1 MQQADFSEHAPG
13 RFVQSPEGYWT
24 FVPHPLPPK
33 LEFDLQTIRLLS
45 EANRGLGELAGV
57 GQTLPNPHL
66 LIGPFLRR
74 EAIFSSRI
82 EGTTATAEELLLF
95 EALPTEEPRTPDA
108 REVAN
113 YVKALEYGLQRL
125 KNLPVSLRLIR
136 ELHGV
141 LLSGVRG
148 QDRRPG
154 EFRRSQNIIGQR
166 GQRIEHARYVPPP
179 VPEMQQ
185 GLDEF
190 ERFLHTPSDLPFL
203 VQLALIHY
211 QFEAIHP
218 FMDGNGRIGRLLI
231 TLLLCERGLL
241 KEPLLYLSAYFER
254 NRDAYV
260 DHLLHVSQA
269 GTWSEWIQFFLQGV
283 AEQSEDAIRRS
294 QSLLSLW
301 QNYRGRFQTAR
312 SSALLLKLVDAL
324 FAYPATWISRARKQL
339 GVTHRSAQLNVE
351 KLVAAGIL
359 AEKTGRQRNRVYL
372 APEIL
377 AIIEADQP

>member
-13 RFVQSPEGYWT
+13 RFVQSPEGYCT

-33 LEFDLQTIRLLS
+33 FEFDLQTIRLLS

-66 LIGPFLRR
+66 VIGPFLRR

-141 LLSGVRG
+141 LLKGVRG
-148 QDRRPG
+148 QDRNPG

-166 GQRIEHARYVPPP
+166 GQRIELARYVPPP

-241 KEPLLYLSAYFER
+241 KEPLLYLSAYFDR
-254 NRDAYV
+254 YRDAYV

-269 GTWSEWIQFFLQGV
+269 ATWTDWIQFFLQGV
-283 AEQSEDAIRRS
+283 AEQSEDAVRRS
-294 QSLLSLW
+294 QKLLALW

-324 FAYPATWISRARKQL
+324 FAYPATWIARARKQL

-359 AEKTGRQRNRVYL
+359 AERTGRQRNRVYL

-377 AIIEADQP
+377 AIIEADQA